1 MVAESANTEYNVHL
15 KQLEAVKIMN
25 YDTYFPR
32 GIANGE
38 AFCNREKERKK
49 LIANIKSRQH
59 TLIMSPRR
67 YGKTSLV
74 KYAIEETNTILGEAD
89 LFVAVDAKHIE
100 HQIITAIKNVI
111 RQINTPIE
119 QTLEILRQFFI
130 NISAKWT
137 VGTQGVN
144 IALTPEK
151 DLDHATAIKEALL
164 ALDSLLEKKKGY
176 AVFFIDEMQEIG
188 EVAEGKGIEGAIR
201 HVAQQ
206 TRSLSF
212 VFSGSSRHL
221 LAKMF
226 YDKARPLYKLCDRM
240 ILDRIDEQAYNTH
253 INKYINKKW
262 GADLDDAAFKTIM
275 TNTSRHPFYVNSL
288 CRRILEVS
296 TKKPPMEDEVQQLW
310 NAIVN
315 EERQELGREMAVLSP
330 GQRKILVAIANGEN
344 KGFTSK
350 KFLHKVNMTG
360 SSVSEAIKILIEG
373 DYLEKLEDGSAR
385 FIDPLLL
392 SALKN
397 YYPNND

>member
-1 MVAESANTEYNVHL
+1 
-15 KQLEAVKIMN
+15 MN
-25 YDTYFPR
+25 YDNYFPR

-89 LFVAVDAKHIE
+89 LFVAVDAIHIE
-100 HQIITAIKNVI
+100 HQIIAAVKNII

-119 QTLEILRQFFI
+119 QTLEILRHFFI

-137 VGTQGVN
+137 VGTQGLN

-151 DLDHATAIKEALL
+151 GLDPATAIKEALL
-164 ALDSLLEKKKGY
+164 ALDSLLEKKKTY

-206 TRSLSF
+206 TKNLSF
-212 VFSGSSRHL
+212 IFSGSNRHL

-240 ILDRIDEQAYNTH
+240 ILDRIDKQAYKTH
-253 INKYINKKW
+253 IGKYIKKKW
-262 GADLDDAAFKTIM
+262 NSDLDDAAFESLITL
-275 TNTSRHPFYVNSL
+275 TDRHPFYVNGL
-288 CRRILEVS
+288 CRRIFEAD
-296 TKKPPMEDEVQQLW
+296 TKKTPSSAEIKVLW
-310 NAIVN
+310 NTIVN
-315 EERQELGREMAVLSP
+315 EERQELGREMSSLSA
-330 GQRKILVAIANGEN
+330 GQRKILVAIASGEN
-344 KGFTSK
+344 KGFTGK
-350 KFLHKVNMTG
+350 KFLQIVNMTG
-360 SSVSEAIKILIEG
+360 SSVSEAIKILDDA
-373 DYLEKLEDGSAR
+373 DYLEKLEDGTVR

-392 SALKN
+392 SALKI
-397 YYPNND
+397 YYSDVI